1 MFTMPHTFQ
10 LQNIVKIRITTQQQ
24 DSMVINWSN
33 VNQMFVNLLITERT
47 LKIKTLG

>member
-1 MFTMPHTFQ
+1 MPHTFQ
-10 LQNIVKIRITTQQQ
+10 LQNIVKIRIITQQQ